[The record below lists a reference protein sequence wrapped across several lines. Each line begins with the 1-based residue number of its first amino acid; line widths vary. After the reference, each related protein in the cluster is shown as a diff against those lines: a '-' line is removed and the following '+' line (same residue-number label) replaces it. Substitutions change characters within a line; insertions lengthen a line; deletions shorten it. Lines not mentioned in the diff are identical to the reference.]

1 MSRATREAVYAAL
14 FAKLQTLPGIVTVSR
29 RLQNVQDVQPESF
42 PAAFQLQGEQQS
54 RYSGNTPSVFTW
66 KADWLLYAHSDDP
79 TVPPSTQLNT
89 LIDAACALLDPP
101 PGQNKQSLGGL
112 VEYCA
117 IDGSI
122 QVFEG
127 VLSDR
132 AVAILPISIVL
143 PGF

>member
-1 MSRATREAVYAAL
+1 MTRATREAVYAAL
-14 FAKLQTLPGIVTVSR
+14 FAKLQGLPGLVTVSR

-54 RYSGNTPSVFTW
+54 KFSGNTPAIFTW
-66 KADWLLYAHSDDP
+66 RADWLLYVHNDDQSSA
-79 TVPPSTQLNT
+79 PSTQLNT
-89 LIDAACALLDPP
+89 LIDAACALLNPSP
-101 PGQNKQSLGGL
+101 ALNRQTLGGL

-117 IDGSI
+117 IDGNI

-127 VLSDR
+127 VLGNR
-132 AVAILPISIVL
+132 AVAVLPITIVL

>member
-1 MSRATREAVYAAL
+1 MSRPTREAVYAAL
-14 FAKLQTLPGIVTVSR
+14 FAKLQTLPGLVTVSR

-54 RYSGNTPSVFTW
+54 KFSGNTPTVFTW
-66 KADWLLYAHSDDP
+66 KADWLLYVHDDDP
-79 TVPPSTQLNT
+79 DSAPSIQLNQ
-89 LIDAACALLDPP
+89 LIEAASALLNPSP
-101 PGQNKQSLGGL
+101 ATNRQTLGGL

-117 IDGSI
+117 IDGNI

-127 VLSDR
+127 VLGNR
-132 AVAILPISIVL
+132 AVAVLPITIVL